1 LKASDPWQILIVDDD
16 EDSLRVIAEALL
28 LYRGDIE
35 VRSAGRGGECLEM
48 LSGFTPTAV
57 IVDLALP
64 DIDGWEVLIAIR
76 EDPATARI
84 PVVATTA
91 YGSANVAEDALKAGF
106 DAYFPKPIDV
116 FSFGVRLAEVI
127 TP

>member
-28 LYRGDIE
+28 LYRGDTE

-64 DIDGWEVLIAIR
+64 DIDGWEVLAAIR
-76 EDPATARI
+76 GDPATACI

-91 YGSANVAEDALKAGF
+91 YGSANVAEDALRAGF
-106 DAYFPKPIDV
+106 DAYLPKPIDV
-116 FSFGVRLAEVI
+116 FSFGERLAKVI